1 MFPCKRKGARDGQP
15 QKFHYN
21 FDSPL
26 HHLNSIGLLSEP
38 LWITCLTQEMPLFTQ
53 ERDWL
58 LSLAEKPSVLANIN
72 EGLSLWKIQLRILQ
86 TPSKKAENSDCSN
99 SSSES
104 VSVRL
109 WLVFYFPRNTQVL
122 CKNIFFFQK
131 KSSSIMY
138 KNIVFFNAH
147 FVLSITLASLCWE
160 SFTNT
165 FLSRFSLNRLLH

>member
-26 HHLNSIGLLSEP
+26 HHLNSIGLLSQP
-38 LWITCLTQEMPLFTQ
+38 LWITCLTQEMPLLTQ

-58 LSLAEKPSVLANIN
+58 LSLTEKPSVLANIN

-86 TPSKKAENSDCSN
+86 SPSKKAENSDCSN

-109 WLVFYFPRNTQVL
+109 WLVFYFPQNTQVL
-122 CKNIFFFQK
+122 CKNIFFSRRNPVALCIRTSYFL
-131 KSSSIMY
+131 M
-138 KNIVFFNAH
+138 H
-147 FVLSITLASLCWE
+147 TLCSQ
-160 SFTNT
+160 
-165 FLSRFSLNRLLH
+165 